1 MKKYLYTLQTICF
14 MFLIAGASTAQ
25 IQQKK
30 PIVYQI
36 DIKKEINQT
45 TRLYL
50 NNGLNEANKLQAKAI
65 LIHMNTYGGVLDAAD
80 SMRTSIL
87 YSRIP
92 VYVFIDNNAASAGAL
107 ISIACKGIYMREG
120 ANIGAAT
127 VVNETGAALPDK
139 YQSYMRSLM
148 RSTAE
153 AHGQDTIIHGKD
165 TTYQWK
171 RDPKIAEAMV
181 DERIAIPNLIDSGK
195 VLTFTAKEALKWG
208 YCDGIAQ
215 TTDEVITKYIGYQ
228 DYKLE
233 TYKPGWFDNLKGF
246 LMNPI
251 LQSILIVIIIGG
263 IYFEMQTPGIGFPS
277 IAAVIAAILYFA
289 PLYMDGLAA
298 YWEIIIFII
307 GILLVMAEIFI
318 IPGFGVAG
326 ISGII
331 CVIAGLTMALLG
343 NRYFDFHT
351 VGNADVRDAVFTVLA
366 GLIFGFTLTLW
377 LSDKIGKKGIFKK
390 IALNADLEGAVSSP
404 SLISLV
410 GKKGMAATVLRP
422 SGKVWIDGE
431 FYDAV
436 SESGFIE
443 KGDKI
448 KVIRFENAQLYV
460 VADGVF

>member
-36 DIKKEINQT
+36 DIKKEINRT

-50 NNGLNEANKLQAKAI
+50 SNGLNEANKLQAKAI

-80 SMRTSIL
+80 SMRTLIL

-153 AHGQDTIIHGKD
+153 AHGQDTIIHGQD

-233 TYKPGWFDNLKGF
+233 TYKPSWFDNLKGF

-422 SGKVWIDGE
+422 SGKVWVDGE

>member
-14 MFLIAGASTAQ
+14 MLLIAVASTAQ
-25 IQQKK
+25 TQQKK
-30 PIVYQI
+30 PVVYQI

-50 NNGLNEANKLQAKAI
+50 SNGLNEANKLQAKAI

-87 YSRIP
+87 YSQIP

-171 RDPKIAEAMV
+171 RNPKIAEAMV

-215 TTDEVITKYIGYQ
+215 TTDEVITKYIGYP

-277 IAAVIAAILYFA
+277 IAAIIAAILYFA

-298 YWEIIIFII
+298 YWEIILFII

-366 GLIFGFTLTLW
+366 GLVFGFTLTLW

-404 SLISLV
+404 SLAPLV

-422 SGKVWIDGE
+422 SGKVWVDGE

>member
-1 MKKYLYTLQTICF
+1 

-36 DIKKEINQT
+36 DIKKEINRT

-50 NNGLNEANKLQAKAI
+50 SNGLNEANKLQAKAI

-80 SMRTSIL
+80 SMRTLIL

-153 AHGQDTIIHGKD
+153 AHGQDTIIHGQD

-233 TYKPGWFDNLKGF
+233 TYKPSWFDNLKGF

-422 SGKVWIDGE
+422 SGKVWVDGE